1 MAISLSAGSLSQPVF
16 ISMSPRELSDVAAMP
31 TGLVGVRAVDISF
44 KDISGNDLSSLRL
57 NRAAT
62 LTVNLTQDD
71 MDNLIAG
78 AQFVILRYNSANEEW
93 VELRT
98 AVNIGDR
105 TASTQVIRFSD
116 FVLAAVPQPGAP
128 TPTPTPTAEPPPTGD
143 VSPNSSLLIVLAL
156 VGLLAVVGGGY
167 FLRRSR
173 V

>member
-1 MAISLSAGSLSQPVF
+1 MGGSQAYATPQGPTTLRLPDESMAISLSAGSLSQPVF

-116 FVLAAVPQPGAP
+116 FVLAAVPSTWRTNSHTNPHGRTATYGETCRP
-128 TPTPTPTAEPPPTGD
+128 TQAC
-143 VSPNSSLLIVLAL
+143 
-156 VGLLAVVGGGY
+156 
-167 FLRRSR
+167 
-173 V
+173 